1 MFFHG
6 DYRIRKFILASAS
19 VLALGIAGSGIGYA
33 TEPTSSST
41 NPNLPASSAQ
51 TQNTQAQTAPVKAS
65 ESEIKQAQ
73 EQLKTAS
80 LYKGTADGKM
90 GPEMKQA
97 LSEFQQKHELRQTG
111 MLDRETLAALNNNQN
126 GAASSLSGSTTR
138 PSTSSGTI
146 APTKSQ

>member
-1 MFFHG
+1 M
-6 DYRIRKFILASAS
+6 RKLILASAS
-19 VLALGIAGSGIGYA
+19 VFALGIAGSGIGYA
-33 TEPTSSST
+33 AEPMSSST
-41 NPNLPASSAQ
+41 NLPASSAQ

-73 EQLKTAS
+73 EQLKNAN
-80 LYKGTADGKM
+80 LYKGAADGKM

-97 LSEFQQKHELRQTG
+97 LSEFQQQRELKQTG
-111 MLDRETLAALNNNQN
+111 MLDQETLAALNNN
-126 GAASSLSGSTTR
+126 GAASGLSGSTTQ

>member
-1 MFFHG
+1 M
-6 DYRIRKFILASAS
+6 RKFILASAS

-33 TEPTSSST
+33 AEPASSST
-41 NPNLPASSAQ
+41 NLPASSAQ
-51 TQNTQAQTAPVKAS
+51 TQNTQTQTAPVKAS

-73 EQLKTAS
+73 EQLKKAS
-80 LYKGTADGKM
+80 IYKGTADGKM

-97 LSEFQQKHELRQTG
+97 VSEFQQKHELKQTG
-111 MLDRETLAALNNNQN
+111 MLDQETLAALNNNQN
-126 GAASSLSGSTTR
+126 GAASNLSGSTTR